1 MTTNTG
7 SGALRQAQPIPSEP
21 SNGRARETGDT
32 DEHIRTLVERIAH
45 SLVDVPDRVSVQ
57 AVRGEQVVVLEL
69 SVAPE
74 DLGKVIGKQGRTAR
88 SIRTILGAAGMK
100 LKKRFTLEIIE

>member
-1 MTTNTG
+1 MISNTG
-7 SGALRQAQPIPSEP
+7 TGARQERKTPQQPG
-21 SNGRARETGDT
+21 NGQITEIGGT
-32 DEHIRTLVERIAH
+32 DEHIRALVERIAH
-45 SLVDVPDRVSVQ
+45 SLVDVPDQVSVQ

-100 LKKRFTLEIIE
+100 LKRRFTLEIIE

>member
-1 MTTNTG
+1 MTG
-7 SGALRQAQPIPSEP
+7 
-21 SNGRARETGDT
+21 ETGT
-32 DEHIRTLVERIAH
+32 AARLERAIPQQPGNGQAPEIAVADEHIRTMVERIVH
-45 SLVDVPDRVSVQ
+45 SLVDAPARVSVQ

-88 SIRTILGAAGMK
+88 SIRILLGAAGMK
-100 LKKRFTLEIIE
+100 LKRRFTLEIIE